1 MMKNSS
7 KNIEFKKMIKT
18 IPAGRPATVKEIASA
33 VLYLSSDEAE
43 IITGEVL
50 RVDGGYSIK

>member
-1 MMKNSS
+1 
-7 KNIEFKKMIKT
+7 MIKT
-18 IPAGRPATVKEIASA
+18 IPAGRPATVNEIASA

-43 IITGEVL
+43 IITGEIL

>member
-7 KNIEFKKMIKT
+7 KILNLKMIKT
-18 IPAGRPATVKEIASA
+18 IPAGRPATVNEIASA